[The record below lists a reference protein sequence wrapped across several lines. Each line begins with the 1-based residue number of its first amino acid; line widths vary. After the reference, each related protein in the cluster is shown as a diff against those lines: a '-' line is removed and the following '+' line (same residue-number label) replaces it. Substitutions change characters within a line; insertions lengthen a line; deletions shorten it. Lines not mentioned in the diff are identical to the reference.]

1 MRDER
6 ATEPTPVADAR
17 PLPAPVVWAVLG
29 LIVLVLA
36 VALVLGTRA
45 SAGADEPF
53 GGTDAAVSEQIE
65 QDGHDPWFQP
75 LLPPAG
81 GEIESGL
88 FALQAG
94 LGGVVLG
101 YTFGVL
107 RERRRS
113 RGSG

>member
-1 MRDER
+1 M
-6 ATEPTPVADAR
+6 
-17 PLPAPVVWAVLG
+17 
-29 LIVLVLA
+29 
-36 VALVLGTRA
+36 
-45 SAGADEPF
+45 
-53 GGTDAAVSEQIE
+53 SEQIE
-65 QDGHDPWFQP
+65 QDGHEPWFQP